1 MTTRSQVEKLRR
13 SADRAARVAREN
25 RRLDYAL
32 QDIEID
38 LRYAVEKAR
47 GKLRALDFAG
57 LQVEEER
64 LPHCS
69 LDCWTSRNVDTRGSS
84 SATILAEPFG
94 QLSK

>member
-13 SADRAARVAREN
+13 SADQAAREAKEN

-32 QDIEID
+32 EDVEID

-57 LQVEEER
+57 LQVEEE
-64 LPHCS
+64 LATMLAGL
-69 LDCWTSRNVDTRGSS
+69 LDESERRYQRIERHED
-84 SATILAEPFG
+84 PY
-94 QLSK
+94 